1 MNFIRL
7 ISILILLSLSP
18 VKGFT
23 QSCPIHLVTH
33 YPNGAKGCLTDLPL
47 SKIVDG
53 KWGRQISEIANTAGS
68 YAIAGSSICKFV
80 AIGTA
85 GRPMGTFVEGFKEQ
99 RIRTALSNCP
109 SNCECA
115 IVVDDGKVLLPQNL
129 ASLIGVNSE
138 TVASNSNS
146 SSNSQG
152 QANAPVNS
160 NSDTARSLALTIID
174 GNGQNIGR
182 ANAYQYLNYT
192 TASSVY
198 TLVFANPLARMAD
211 VTGVNFES
219 SLAG

>member
-7 ISILILLSLSP
+7 IGILILLSLNP
-18 VKGFT
+18 IKGFS

-33 YPNGAKGCLTDLPL
+33 YPNGVRGCLTDLPL

-53 KWGRQISEIANTAGS
+53 KWGRQISEIASTAGS
-68 YAIAGSSICKFV
+68 YAIAASSICKFA

-85 GRPMGTFVEGFKEQ
+85 GRPMGTFVESFKEQ

-115 IVVDDGKVLLPQNL
+115 IVVDDGRVLLPQNL

-138 TVASNSNS
+138 TVASNL
-146 SSNSQG
+146 NSQG

-160 NSDTARSLALTIID
+160 NSDTAKA
-174 GNGQNIGR
+174 
-182 ANAYQYLNYT
+182 
-192 TASSVY
+192 
-198 TLVFANPLARMAD
+198 
-211 VTGVNFES
+211 EK
-219 SLAG
+219 

>member
-138 TVASNSNS
+138 TVASNL
-146 SSNSQG
+146 NSQDK
-152 QANAPVNS
+152 ANTQINS
-160 NSDTARSLALTIID
+160 NSESAKAERIKALADIEAAK
-174 GNGQNIGR
+174 QK
-182 ANAYQYLNYT
+182 
-192 TASSVY
+192 
-198 TLVFANPLARMAD
+198 D
-211 VTGVNFES
+211 VQKKNS
-219 SLAG
+219 